1 MKQKHISLIIA
12 CVACLMTAPAS
23 AQGKLEKL
31 QVKARVGYSIG
42 ATAPLGM
49 PATIRSIESFK
60 LTPNFMLGVDAMY
73 PLSEKSGLQLALHY
87 DIKDMDSEV
96 TTKGYH
102 MKVTMDDDEM
112 EGVYTGHVRQMV
124 RERMLTIPLQLTYE
138 LSPKLQLKGGPYLSL
153 LLAKDFYGYAFDGYL
168 RRRPALIAVRPD
180 GRHRLDLLPPSGALC
195 RPLLGTHRHLP
206 RRFQDRRTDALPHLW
221 HDRCLL

>member
-1 MKQKHISLIIA
+1 MKRKHISLILA
-12 CVACLMTAPAS
+12 CVAWLMAGSAA

-73 PLSEKSGLQLALHY
+73 PLSEKFGLQFALHY

-112 EGVYTGHVRQMV
+112 EGVYTGHPISRSCSQRTSTAMPSTATCAK
-124 RERMLTIPLQLTYE
+124 TIPRA
-138 LSPKLQLKGGPYLSL
+138 LK
-153 LLAKDFYGYAFDGYL
+153 
-168 RRRPALIAVRPD
+168 
-180 GRHRLDLLPPSGALC
+180 
-195 RPLLGTHRHLP
+195 
-206 RRFQDRRTDALPHLW
+206 W
-221 HDRCLL
+221 